1 MEKLRAMDLRFWMAS
16 EFENRPHSWRSWN
29 YRDDRIDTYI
39 AERRSAA
46 LQPSGNNQSDRLQ

>member
-1 MEKLRAMDLRFWMAS
+1 MAY